1 MRPAAILLGVLTLG
15 ILGCN
20 WQAKTAPAP
29 APGPAPSAVTTGS
42 SEAYPSKD
50 EVIDYLDGKTIAR
63 PDPSGKSEPRF
74 VFARDS
80 IEALEVDQGG
90 TSVGDGP
97 WSTKVTFIAKSG
109 MERYAVKMTVQHRRV
124 ENKRAFF
131 GFFVQD
137 IAQQ

>member
-1 MRPAAILLGVLTLG
+1 VRHASILLAVFSLG
-15 ILGCN
+15 AVGCN

-29 APGPAPSAVTTGS
+29 VPSPAPAAGATGG

-50 EVIDYLDGKTIAR
+50 EVLDYLD
-63 PDPSGKSEPRF
+63 
-74 VFARDS
+74 
-80 IEALEVDQGG
+80 EVDQGG

-109 MERYAVKMTVQHRRV
+109 MERYAVKMSVQHRRV

-131 GFFVQD
+131 VQD
-137 IAQQ
+137 IALQ

>member
-1 MRPAAILLGVLTLG
+1 MRHASNLLAVLSLSAV
-15 ILGCN
+15 GCN

-29 APGPAPSAVTTGS
+29 VPSPAPAAVSTAG

-50 EVIDYLDGKTIAR
+50 EVLDYLDGKTIAR

-74 VFARDS
+74 IFSRGSV
-80 IEALEVDQGG
+80 EALEVDQGG

-97 WSTKVTFIAKSG
+97 WTTRVTFIAKTG
-109 MERYAVKMTVQHRRV
+109 MERYAVKMSVQHRRV

-137 IAQQ
+137 IALQ